1 MKKYIIF
8 FIEDNSYL
16 FDNRM
21 KRQASALIKAGF
33 KLIVISPKTNH
44 KKYFYNLD
52 SVLSIH
58 YPTFEANSIFAHFF
72 ERIINL
78 SFALLFISCFIL
90 FKRNIKVV
98 HFTNPTDIY
107 VPSFYWIKLFGIKL
121 IFDQHDLCPEL
132 YMSRRNAKK
141 GLLYNILIKLEKI
154 SYKLSDLVIVTNE
167 SYKKVAISRG
177 KIDANK
183 IFIVRNGP
191 ILDRFKDVVNSK
203 PNDDIIRIGYIGNIN
218 QPDGVYQL
226 VDICSHIK
234 EIDKKINFTFEIIGS
249 GSDLNYMIEYSNK
262 KNVSNHFNFY
272 GRVSESKLI
281 NVMKNVHFCVQPDPF
296 NPLNNVSTMNKLM
309 EYMAMK
315 KTFVSYD
322 LVESRFSG
330 LDSGLFSKVNEP
342 KSYAKDIVR
351 LCRNPNLRERLS
363 NSGYKRIVD
372 LLQWPKQAENL
383 IIAYQSIINEK

>member
-1 MKKYIIF
+1 
-8 FIEDNSYL
+8 
-16 FDNRM
+16 
-21 KRQASALIKAGF
+21 
-33 KLIVISPKTNH
+33 
-44 KKYFYNLD
+44 
-52 SVLSIH
+52 
-58 YPTFEANSIFAHFF
+58 
-72 ERIINL
+72 
-78 SFALLFISCFIL
+78 
-90 FKRNIKVV
+90 
-98 HFTNPTDIY
+98 
-107 VPSFYWIKLFGIKL
+107 
-121 IFDQHDLCPEL
+121 
-132 YMSRRNAKK
+132 
-141 GLLYNILIKLEKI
+141 
-154 SYKLSDLVIVTNE
+154 
-167 SYKKVAISRG
+167 
-177 KIDANK
+177 
-183 IFIVRNGP
+183 
-191 ILDRFKDVVNSK
+191 
-203 PNDDIIRIGYIGNIN
+203 
-218 QPDGVYQL
+218 
-226 VDICSHIK
+226 
-234 EIDKKINFTFEIIGS
+234 
-249 GSDLNYMIEYSNK
+249 MIEYSNK